1 MAAYSVTQK
10 YLVDNYA
17 VVVLLTNADPLEVGQ
32 SFTLAGVDAT
42 FNGSYTVRE
51 LPPYRFTGVDEY
63 GFFTY
68 DVEEPIQNQVLFAKT
83 AADVIISLA
92 TGTLTTTPTCT
103 WVTTDAQVED
113 WLGIGTATAADQAFI
128 TQCRLAANEFAYR
141 RRNEAGYK
149 NESLTT
155 VPNASVLLGTIAYA
169 GFLYRQRGAVTD
181 FASFDGLAAGGSM
194 GLSPMIKQ
202 LLGVD
207 RPSVF

>member
-1 MAAYSVTQK
+1 MAVYSVQQK
-10 YLVDNYA
+10 YLTDNYA

-32 SFTLAGVDAT
+32 SVSIAGVDAT
-42 FNGSYTVRE
+42 FNGTYTVVA
-51 LPPYRFTGVDEY
+51 LPQYYYTGVDEQ

-68 DVEEPIQNQVLFAKT
+68 DIEIPIQNQVLYARV
-83 AADVIISLA
+83 ADNVNIVAA

-103 WVTTDAQVED
+103 WITTDSQVED

-128 TQCRLAANEFAYR
+128 TQCRLASNEFCYR
-141 RRNEAGYK
+141 RRVEAGYR

-155 VPNASVLLGTIAYA
+155 VPNASVLLGAIAYA

-181 FASFDGLAAGGSM
+181 FAGFDGLAAGGSM

-202 LLGVD
+202 LLGID
-207 RPSVF
+207 RPAVA

>member
-1 MAAYSVTQK
+1 MAVYSVQQK
-10 YLVDNYA
+10 YLTDNYA

-32 SFTLAGVDAT
+32 SVSIAGVDAT
-42 FNGSYTVRE
+42 FNGTYTVVA
-51 LPPYRFTGVDEY
+51 LPQYYYTGVDEQ

-68 DVEEPIQNQVLFAKT
+68 DIEIPIQNQVLYARV
-83 AADVIISLA
+83 ADNVNIVAA

-103 WVTTDAQVED
+103 WITTDSQVED

-128 TQCRLAANEFAYR
+128 TQCRLASNEFCYR
-141 RRNEAGYK
+141 RRVEAGYQ

-155 VPNASVLLGTIAYA
+155 VPNASVLLGAIAYA

-181 FASFDGLAAGGSM
+181 FAGFDGLAAGGSM

-202 LLGVD
+202 LLGID
-207 RPSVF
+207 RPAVA

>member
-42 FNGSYTVRE
+42 FNGTYTVHT
-51 LPPYRFTGVDEY
+51 LPPFRFMGVDEY
-63 GFFTY
+63 GFFIY
-68 DVEEPIQNQVLFAKT
+68 DPEQPIQHQVLFAKT
-83 AADVIISLA
+83 AANVIISPA

-103 WVTTDAQVED
+103 WITADSQVED
-113 WLGIGTATAADQAFI
+113 WLGIGTATVADQTFI
-128 TQCRLAANEFAYR
+128 TQCRLASNEFCFR
-141 RRNEAGYK
+141 RRQEANYRD
-149 NESLTT
+149 SLTT
-155 VPNASVLLGTIAYA
+155 VPNASVLLGAVAYA

-181 FASFDGLAAGGSM
+181 FAGFDGLAAGGSM

-202 LLGVD
+202 LLGID
-207 RPSVF
+207 RPAVF

>member
-42 FNGSYTVRE
+42 FNGSYTVVA
-51 LPPYRFTGVDEY
+51 LPQFRFIGVDEY
-63 GFFTY
+63 GFFLY
-68 DVEEPIQNQVLFAKT
+68 EPEQPIQNQVLFAKT
-83 AADVIISLA
+83 ADNVIISPA

-103 WVTTDAQVED
+103 WLTADSQVED
-113 WLGIGTATAADQAFI
+113 WLGIGTATAADQTFI
-128 TQCRLAANEFAYR
+128 TNCRLAANEFCFR
-141 RRNEAGYK
+141 RRQEAGYK
-149 NESLTT
+149 DSLTT
-155 VPNASVLLGTIAYA
+155 SPNASVTLGTVAYA

-181 FASFDGLAAGGSM
+181 FAGFDGLAAGGSL

-202 LLGVD
+202 LLGID
-207 RPSVF
+207 RPAVF

>member
-1 MAAYSVTQK
+1 MAVYSVQQK

-17 VVVLLTNADPLEVGQ
+17 VLVLLTNADPLEVGQ
-32 SFTLAGVDAT
+32 SFTVAGVDAT
-42 FNGSYTVRE
+42 FNGSYTVVA
-51 LPPYRFTGVDEY
+51 LPQFRFVGVDEY
-63 GFFTY
+63 GFFEY
-68 DVEEPIQNQVLFAKT
+68 DPEQPIQNQVLYAKT
-83 AADVIISLA
+83 ADNVIISPA
-92 TGTLTTTPTCT
+92 TGSLTTTPTCT

-207 RPSVF
+207 RPAVF

>member
-83 AADVIISLA
+83 AADVIISPA
-92 TGTLTTTPTCT
+92 TGTLTTSPTCT
-103 WVTTDAQVED
+103 WVTTDAQIED
-113 WLGIGTATAADQAFI
+113 WLGIGTATAADQTFI
-128 TQCRLAANEFAYR
+128 TQCRQAANEFAYR
-141 RRNEAGYK
+141 RRQEAGYK

-181 FASFDGLAAGGSM
+181 FAGFDGLAAGGSM

>member
-1 MAAYSVTQK
+1 MAVYSVQQK
-10 YLVDNYA
+10 YLTDNYA

-32 SFTLAGVDAT
+32 SVSIAGVDPT
-42 FNGSYTVRE
+42 FNGSYTVVA
-51 LPPYRFTGVDEY
+51 LPQYYYTGVDDE

-68 DVEEPIQNQVLFAKT
+68 DIEAPIQNQVLYARV
-83 AADVIISLA
+83 ADNVNIVAA

-103 WVTTDAQVED
+103 WITTDSQVED

-128 TQCRLAANEFAYR
+128 TQCRLASNEFCYR
-141 RRNEAGYK
+141 RRVEAGYR

-155 VPNASVLLGTIAYA
+155 VPNASVLLGAIAYA

-181 FASFDGLAAGGSM
+181 FAGFDGLAAGGSM

-202 LLGVD
+202 LLGID
-207 RPSVF
+207 RPAVA